1 MKSKILLS
9 TVLLALGF
17 THTVSAQELKE
28 ETGNKN
34 YPHMFFGIHGG
45 AQTTFTNYKMGKLI
59 TPIYGA
65 SFGGYFNPIVGTR
78 IHVSGYEN
86 KGGIKEL
93 DKTYEYKYVNSNIDL
108 LLNVTNMF
116 SQNKDRV
123 FNLILFGGIGFQY
136 AWDNDD
142 LNGMNGIQTIQ
153 MPRIWNDNLLS
164 HNIRAGLQLDFNI
177 TKHFGINMELAANN
191 TSDRYNS
198 KTNNSNDWQ
207 ATASLGLI
215 FKFGHKKS
223 KPVQQQ
229 VTPVEQWATRTDTI
243 WYDDV
248 TYKDVVKPVKMEE
261 NIYYKIRM
269 SEPEPMAKVEKI
281 VNFIKANK
289 NCKIKVTAYADK
301 GTGTPQLN
309 MKYSKERAEKVV
321 KALIDAGIDKNIITS
336 EYKGDTVQP
345 FSENDKNRVA
355 IVVVSGEKTEKEK
368 VVNKKF
374 RTEEVKYKVEE

>member
-1 MKSKILLS
+1 
-9 TVLLALGF
+9 
-17 THTVSAQELKE
+17 
-28 ETGNKN
+28 
-34 YPHMFFGIHGG
+34 MFFGIHGG

-59 TPIYGA
+59 TPTYGA

-123 FNLILFGGIGFQY
+123 FNLILFGGIGLQY

-142 LNGMNGIQTIQ
+142 LNGMSGIQTTQ
-153 MPRIWNDNLLS
+153 MPKIWDDNLLS

-223 KPVQQQ
+223 KPVQQ

-243 WYDDV
+243 WYDNV
-248 TYKDVVKPVKMEE
+248 TYKDVVKPVQMEE

-281 VNFIKANK
+281 ANFIKANK
-289 NCKIKVTAYADK
+289 NCKVKVTAYADK

-355 IVVVSGEKTEKEK
+355 IVVVSGEKTDKEK

>member
-28 ETGNKN
+28 ETGSKN

-59 TPIYGA
+59 TPTYGA

-123 FNLILFGGIGFQY
+123 FNLILFGGIGLQY

-142 LNGMNGIQTIQ
+142 LNGMSGIQTTQ
-153 MPRIWNDNLLS
+153 MPRIWDDNLLS

-223 KPVQQQ
+223 KPVQQ

-261 NIYYKIRM
+261 NVYYKIRM

-289 NCKIKVTAYADK
+289 NCKVKVTAYADK

-355 IVVVSGEKTEKEK
+355 IVVVSGEKTDKEK

-374 RTEEVKYKVEE
+374 RTEEVKYKVKE

>member
-1 MKSKILLS
+1 MKSKILLA
-9 TVLLALGF
+9 TAFLALGVL
-17 THTVSAQELKE
+17 HSSAQEISSK
-28 ETGNKN
+28 T
-34 YPHMFFGIHGG
+34 YPHMFFGLHGG

-59 TPIYGA
+59 TPTYGV
-65 SFGGYFNPIVGTR
+65 SFGGYFNPIVGAR
-78 IHVSGYEN
+78 LNVNGYEN
-86 KGGIKEL
+86 KGGLKEI
-93 DKTYEYKYVNSNIDL
+93 DRTYEYKYVNSNIDL

-116 SQNKDRV
+116 SSNKDRV
-123 FNLILFGGIGFQY
+123 FNFILFGGIGLQY

-142 LNGMNGIQTIQ
+142 LNAMTSINL
-153 MPRIWNDNLLS
+153 PRKWDDDLLS
-164 HNIRAGLQLDFNI
+164 HNIRAGFQLDFNI
-177 TKHFGINMELAANN
+177 TKHFGINLEMAANN
-191 TSDRYNS
+191 TADRYNS

-215 FKFGHKKS
+215 FKFGHKKTKS
-223 KPVQQQ
+223 EPVI
-229 VTPVEQWATRTDTI
+229 VPEEKWATRTDTI

-248 TYKDVVKPVKMEE
+248 TYKDVTKPVKMEE

-281 VNFIKANK
+281 ANFIKANK
-289 NCKIKVTAYADK
+289 NCKVKVTAYADK
-301 GTGTPQLN
+301 GTGTASLN

-321 KALIDAGIDKNIITS
+321 QALVDAGIDKNIITS

-355 IVVVSGEKTEKEK
+355 IVVVTGEKTDKEK

-374 RTEEVKYKVEE
+374 RTEEVKYKVE